1 MGVQWFVESGLF
13 KCLQHPDVLL
23 LCAQMRI
30 LQAYQEVLPDCTT
43 FHESEVLKQEGNLIT
58 TQKHGLPA
66 VGSGNPSAEEADCS
80 GLEVLQQADDVK
92 KSLLAAAARTEDGC
106 DFVCGNGQG
115 KV

>member
-13 KCLQHPDVLL
+13 KCLQHPGVLL

-30 LQAYQEVLPDCTT
+30 LQDYQEVLPDCTT

-80 GLEVLQQADDVK
+80 GLEVLQLTLTSASRLRFLSQMPSGSMLHRGIRV
-92 KSLLAAAARTEDGC
+92 R
-106 DFVCGNGQG
+106 
-115 KV
+115 

>member
-13 KCLQHPDVLL
+13 KCLQHPGVLL

-58 TQKHGLPA
+58 TQKHGLSA

-80 GLEVLQQADDVK
+80 GLEVLQ
-92 KSLLAAAARTEDGC
+92 
-106 DFVCGNGQG
+106 
-115 KV
+115 